1 MAVTIAPSVEATTTI
16 VDRINGGTAYELDI
30 VAERTEQA
38 VDPLEEV
45 ATLRVDV
52 VHDTEEQLEETL
64 DVEDRTSHEIR
75 IWVRKKVSSVS
86 NDELD
91 PLKLLVRQ
99 LFQRVNNFDSSNGRV
114 KVWQC
119 ELEGKQVPDKDI
131 LQQAWLFVASILLR
145 VEVEPSA

>member
-1 MAVTIAPSVEATTTI
+1 MAVSIAPSVESTQAI
-16 VDRINGGTAYELDI
+16 VDRINSGTAYELDI
-30 VAERTEQA
+30 VAERVEQA

-45 ATLRVDV
+45 KTLRVDV
-52 VHDTEEQLEETL
+52 VHETEEQLEETL

-86 NDELD
+86 NDDLD

-99 LFQRVNNFDSSNGRV
+99 LFQRVNNFDSSSGRV

-131 LQQAWLFVASILLR
+131 LQQAWLFVASIVLR